1 MSIKKMDGNSSDCG
15 DGAKRCE
22 QKRQRGDGVGG
33 ESSLTSRRT
42 PLSERLEQTNKS
54 TQVNSSLY
62 QDPVESICSPVLGE
76 NVTGMASFPLVVLP
90 QLVIAHK
97 S

>member
-1 MSIKKMDGNSSDCG
+1 MDGNSSDCG

-42 PLSERLEQTNKS
+42 PLSERLERVKKKKNKDQTNKS
-54 TQVNSSLY
+54 TQVNTSLY
-62 QDPVESICSPVLGE
+62 QDPVESISLPVLGE
-76 NVTGMASFPLVVLP
+76 NVTGMASFPLVDLC
-90 QLVIAHK
+90 
-97 S
+97 